1 MRNEEWHEE
10 RSLTGDERLLSLVAR
25 QDRDA
30 FQLLYER
37 YADAVYRYALSILR
51 TPHLAEDVLQETMMA
66 VWKGAKNFKG
76 RSKVSTW
83 ILGITRNQAHNIL
96 RKECKGQRLPD
107 ADSTIETHDPTRTIA
122 RDLKV
127 QDAMSVLSPVQREVM
142 HLVFYEGMTV
152 RETAELL
159 EIPTGTVKSRMH
171 HARLALA
178 KELS

>member
-1 MRNEEWHEE
+1 
-10 RSLTGDERLLSLVAR
+10 
-25 QDRDA
+25 
-30 FQLLYER
+30 
-37 YADAVYRYALSILR
+37 
-51 TPHLAEDVLQETMMA
+51 MMA

>member
-1 MRNEEWHEE
+1 
-10 RSLTGDERLLSLVAR
+10 LTGDNRLLALVAT
-25 QDRDA
+25 QDRGA

-66 VWKGAKNFKG
+66 VWKSAKNFKG
-76 RSKVSTW
+76 RSKVLTW
-83 ILGITRNQAHNIL
+83 IFGIARNQAHNIL
-96 RKECKGQRLPD
+96 RKESKGQRLPETD
-107 ADSTIETHDPTRTIA
+107 PSSETHDPTKSMHV
-122 RDLKV
+122 DLLV
-127 QDAMSVLSPVQREVM
+127 QDALETLSPSHREVM
-142 HLVFYEGMTV
+142 HLVFYENLTV

-159 EIPTGTVKSRMH
+159 GIPTGTVKSRMH